1 MLGQLLQVH
10 RREHPHRYPVAMHL
24 GVGPFRQPQAVVADQ
39 HPRAVDQRVHPAFV
53 GTVEGERHEVQLA
66 VLRGHLVALAGGH
79 DMGDQR
85 TVGHRHALGHAG
97 GAGGVDHIGQ
107 VVAVQRHLWIMG
119 GEAGPLLLAIHGQAG
134 QPLGDRQKLQQ
145 VAMGQQQVRATVL
158 HHVQQALARVFD
170 VQRHVGAAGLQYR
183 QERHHDL
190 RAALHGDRHPHLGAD
205 ASGDQR
211 MGQAVGPAI
220 QLGVGE
226 FFLVEDHRHRIRRH
240 TRPLGHSLVY
250 QRRCR
255 IARVAAV
262 PDSAD
267 SAKLRLLEHLQIDQ
281 TSLRMFGECLQ
292 QSRQVATQALDRS
305 GREQSAIV
313 AELQ

>member
-1 MLGQLLQVH
+1 
-10 RREHPHRYPVAMHL
+10 MHL

-107 VVAVQRHLWIMG
+107 VVAVQRHLWIMS

-134 QPLGDRQKLQQ
+134 QPLGDRQTLQQ

-226 FFLVEDHRHRIRRH
+226 LFPRRRSPPPH
-240 TRPLGHSLVY
+240 PAPYAPARPLAGVP
-250 QRRCR
+250 
-255 IARVAAV
+255 AAL
-262 PDSAD
+262 PDSP
-267 SAKLRLLEHLQIDQ
+267 
-281 TSLRMFGECLQ
+281 
-292 QSRQVATQALDRS
+292 SRCGSR
-305 GREQSAIV
+305 
-313 AELQ
+313 